1 MLLTAQRDG
10 IATAIE
16 KVPMK
21 SRQQCEEV
29 GSTLKIVRPHS
40 PTAAITSFEHR
51 RKNIKRKISGVIDFL
66 IMD

>member
-1 MLLTAQRDG
+1 MLPTAQRDG

-29 GSTLKIVRPHS
+29 GSTLKDSSID
-40 PTAAITSFEHR
+40 
-51 RKNIKRKISGVIDFL
+51 IKYFCIEGSNSLSKI
-66 IMD
+66 

>member
-21 SRQQCEEV
+21 SMQQCEEA
-29 GSTLKIVRPHS
+29 GSTLKDSSID
-40 PTAAITSFEHR
+40 
-51 RKNIKRKISGVIDFL
+51 IKYFCIKGSNG
-66 IMD
+66 